1 MILTEF
7 HGVPVHLISLI
18 ILLVLDILE
27 YLTELMILFFSLD
40 SFMGLIQKYKISIRP
55 LNDQSCIFV
64 SKGLNSNF
72 VYGKERKRPLR

>member
-1 MILTEF
+1 MKQISCDKNICLLIQALLMILTEF

-40 SFMGLIQKYKISIRP
+40 SFMGLI
-55 LNDQSCIFV
+55 
-64 SKGLNSNF
+64 
-72 VYGKERKRPLR
+72 